1 MSPAIGFRV
10 WRIDEM
16 LTGPRLA
23 SPHRYAA
30 WLPGLPLKAE
40 CKDESGAR
48 TLANP
53 HRKQPG
59 VGPPVEGCTCG
70 IYAYHEAEEMVE
82 ALTSWQVGGAVI
94 AWGRITIHQEGFRA
108 EFARPLALC
117 YQQTLVAGSTAKSLA
132 RLADLYR
139 LPVIDASHI
148 AVFAAEFGESYLPA
162 AEPSDRWT
170 ARLGTS
176 VRRVFGTWFRG

>member
-40 CKDESGAR
+40 CKDESGGRA
-48 TLANP
+48 LANP

-59 VGPPVEGCTCG
+59 VAPPLEVCTCG
-70 IYAYHEAEEMVE
+70 IYAYHEADGMVE
-82 ALTSWQVGGAVI
+82 ALTWRLVGGAVL

-117 YQQTLVAGSTAKSLA
+117 YQQTLIAGSPAIPLA
-132 RLADLYR
+132 RLADVYG

-148 AVFAAEFGESYLPA
+148 GVFAAEFGESYRPA
-162 AEPSDRWT
+162 AEPSDDWT

-176 VRRVFGTWFRG
+176 VRRVFGSWLRG

>member
-23 SPHRYAA
+23 SPHRHAA
-30 WLPGLPLKAE
+30 WLPGVPLKAE
-40 CKDESGAR
+40 CKDESGA
-48 TLANP
+48 LALAHP

-59 VGPPVEGCTCG
+59 VSPPIEGCTCG
-70 IYAYHEAEEMVE
+70 IYAYHEADDMVD
-82 ALTSWQVGGAVI
+82 ALTSRLVGGAVV

-117 YQQTLVAGSTAKSLA
+117 YQQMLVAGSTALSLA
-132 RLADLYR
+132 RVADVYR
-139 LPVIDASHI
+139 LPMIDAGHI
-148 AVFAAEFGESYLPA
+148 AVFAAEFGESYLPL
-162 AEPSDRWT
+162 AEPSDDWT

>member
-40 CKDESGAR
+40 CKDESGGRA
-48 TLANP
+48 LANP

-59 VGPPVEGCTCG
+59 VAPPLEGCTCG
-70 IYAYHEAEEMVE
+70 IYAYHEADGMVE
-82 ALTSWQVGGAVI
+82 ALTSRLVGGAVL

-117 YQQTLVAGSTAKSLA
+117 YQKTLIAGSTAIPLA
-132 RLADLYR
+132 RLADVYG
-139 LPVIDASHI
+139 LPVIEASRI
-148 AVFAAEFGESYLPA
+148 GVFAAEFGESYLPPD
-162 AEPSDRWT
+162 EPSDDWT
-170 ARLGTS
+170 TRLGTS
-176 VRRVFGTWFRG
+176 VRRVFGSWLRG